1 MTRID
6 ELLAEI
12 KRVRAEMQSRGL
24 LSDPGRLDSRLL
36 KMTDELAFIVKGQF
50 KEINKLKRKLRKV
63 TKLAEEQSKA
73 MRTPAEK
80 PKPPDEATQT
90 HNKEATHEQP

>member
-24 LSDPGRLDSRLL
+24 LSDPGRSDSRLMKL
-36 KMTDELAFIVKGQF
+36 LDELAFIVKGQF
-50 KEINKLKRKLRKV
+50 KEINKLKRKLRK
-63 TKLAEEQSKA
+63 AIKA
-73 MRTPAEK
+73 AEK
-80 PKPPDEATQT
+80 PAES
-90 HNKEATHEQP
+90 KEAPQEHR

>member
-24 LSDPGRLDSRLL
+24 LSDPGRLDSRLMKL
-36 KMTDELAFIVKGQF
+36 LDELAFIVKGQF
-50 KEINKLKRKLRKV
+50 REINKLKRKLRKV
-63 TKLAEEQSKA
+63 TKLAEQRSEA
-73 MRTPAEK
+73 MQTPAEK
-80 PKPPDEATQT
+80 PAESEEAPL
-90 HNKEATHEQP
+90 EPR

>member
-24 LSDPGRLDSRLL
+24 LSDPGRLDSRLMKL
-36 KMTDELAFIVKGQF
+36 LDELAFIVNGQF
-50 KEINKLKRKLRKV
+50 KEVNKLKRKLRRV
-63 TKLAEEQSKA
+63 TKLAEQRSEA
-73 MRTPAEK
+73 MKTPEEK
-80 PKPPDEATQT
+80 PETP
-90 HNKEATHEQP
+90 KEAPQEQP

>member
-24 LSDPGRLDSRLL
+24 LSDPGRLDSRLMKL
-36 KMTDELAFIVKGQF
+36 LDELAFIVKGQF

-63 TKLAEEQSKA
+63 TKLAEERSQA
-73 MRTPAEK
+73 MKTPEEK
-80 PKPPDEATQT
+80 PTES
-90 HNKEATHEQP
+90 KEAPQESR

>member
-24 LSDPGRLDSRLL
+24 LSDPGRLDSRLMKL
-36 KMTDELAFIVKGQF
+36 LDELAFIVKGQF
-50 KEINKLKRKLRKV
+50 KEIDKLKRKLRKV
-63 TKLAEEQSKA
+63 TKLAEQRSEA
-73 MRTPAEK
+73 MKTPEEKPAE
-80 PKPPDEATQT
+80 PEEVPQ
-90 HNKEATHEQP
+90 EQR

>member
-6 ELLAEI
+6 QLLAEI

-24 LSDPGRLDSRLL
+24 LSDPGRLDSRLMKL
-36 KMTDELAFIVKGQF
+36 LDELAFIVKGQF

-63 TKLAEEQSKA
+63 TKLAEQRSEATK
-73 MRTPAEK
+73 TPEEK
-80 PKPPDEATQT
+80 PEPT
-90 HNKEATHEQP
+90 KEIPQEQR

>member
-24 LSDPGRLDSRLL
+24 LSDPGRLDTRLMKL
-36 KMTDELAFIVKGQF
+36 LDDLAFIVKGQF

-63 TKLAEEQSKA
+63 TKLAEK
-73 MRTPAEK
+73 PAE
-80 PKPPDEATQT
+80 PQETPQV
-90 HNKEATHEQP
+90 QR

>member
-24 LSDPGRLDSRLL
+24 LSDPGRLDSRLMKL
-36 KMTDELAFIVKGQF
+36 LDELAFIVKGQF

-63 TKLAEEQSKA
+63 TKLAEQRSEA
-73 MRTPAEK
+73 MKTPEEKPAE
-80 PKPPDEATQT
+80 P
-90 HNKEATHEQP
+90 KEAPQEQR